1 MVTSIEYTALAK
13 GTGFTRNT
21 QRWSPNVQY
30 KVVFY
35 LADMSSVVAEVM
47 KKNGDTAMLKIE
59 EFTERFTLTG
69 KQQDNLKTIRLAHKN
84 HLNKK

>member
-59 EFTERFTLTG
+59 EFTERFTLYRKT
-69 KQQDNLKTIRLAHKN
+69 TIRLAHNN
-84 HLNKK
+84 HLNKKNK